1 MFDEFDTQ
9 IQAEEYEEYYW
20 NNDDDFYREEYPEES
35 FTPKQ
40 LNLDWQL
47 TIKEKCSKLELKGK
61 NDMAKTKSDVNK
73 DLKQVVDNLISMFP
87 NHSMYTR
94 AQVNQAAEAAGSN
107 LKGLMAFCATSKYGG
122 HAAETKL
129 SRGSYIIPKAWTN
142 GDAPW
147 DTVKEVVVEQK
158 SPKSKKIAA

>member
-1 MFDEFDTQ
+1 MFDDFDTQ

-61 NDMAKTKSDVNK
+61 NDMAKTKINRTEA
-73 DLKQVVDNLISMFP
+73 LKNFVEALQEKYPDTVSYDRAMLEDIASTNPHGLTMFASEKQG
-87 NHSMYTR
+87 NGKLTR
-94 AQVNQAAEAAGSN
+94 
-107 LKGLMAFCATSKYGG
+107 
-122 HAAETKL
+122 L
-129 SRGSYIIPKAWTN
+129 SRGSYVIPKAWTN
-142 GDAPW
+142 GEAPW